1 MYEAELRRAM
11 ELAREAKGSGDR
23 PYGALILGEDGQ
35 VLAEGRSRVV
45 REGLSTRHAVL
56 CAIENAQRH
65 LDRTDL
71 SGCTLV
77 SSAEPCPMCAGAAHW
92 ARLSRVVFGVSMER
106 LAETPAGHDQLVPG
120 VREVLEGETLEVLG
134 PLLEEEALQAML

>member
-1 MYEAELRRAM
+1 MYETKLRRAI
-11 ELAREAKGSGDR
+11 ELASEAKAAGDR
-23 PYGALILGEDGQ
+23 PYGALILDSDGR
-35 VLAEGRSRVV
+35 LIAEGRSRVV

-71 SGCTLV
+71 SECTLI
-77 SSAEPCPMCAGAAHW
+77 SSAEPCPMCAGAIHW
-92 ARLSRVVFGVSMER
+92 ARLSRVVFGVSMDR
-106 LAETPAGHDQLVPG
+106 LAETPTGGRQLVPG
-120 VREVLEGETLEVLG
+120 LREVLEGEHLEILG